1 MIVVAMLGS
10 VFVVRGDVV
19 EKVMRGG
26 VRCVVG
32 MEAKGVIEFAQ
43 RARGAG

>member
-1 MIVVAMLGS
+1 MMVVAMLGG

-26 VRCVVG
+26 VRRVDG
-32 MEAKGVIEFAQ
+32 TEARNVIEFAQ
-43 RARGAG
+43 RARG